1 VVNLRDLGA
10 RAYLFDAAGAD
21 IGICHLP
28 LPVLRGDLALLAQA
42 TFRVVAIV
50 DALPAGAA
58 IDMLAVVEA
67 V

>member
-1 VVNLRDLGA
+1 MVNLRDLGV
-10 RAYLFDAAGAD
+10 RAYLFAGAD

-42 TFRVVAIV
+42 AFRVVAIV

-58 IDMLAVVEA
+58 IDMLAVVEP